1 MRSPSHSNTRIRF
14 RRRQNLQS
22 TPQYIAIPPKTNTG
36 PYYHNH
42 LTSPTTL
49 NPQVSRHISSNP
61 PISHQNEA
69 NVVAGLSFSR
79 TESNHSLRAI
89 ATPLNKNNINNV
101 ATHCVDSCHENNHN
115 NNHNNNNN
123 PNEQNL
129 RTETVANQ
137 IPNFPSNTSPYSP
150 TSLSKTTSQYS
161 HYLSLESKPYTP
173 SPNLNMT
180 KHFDNTLLFENLCRK
195 SHTPCHAL
203 FELSSIA
210 SLLNFI
216 SPGSVVIFDIDDTLV
231 KRSSDNCSLLSPNGQ
246 ILFSNY
252 LQSSICAAM
261 SFKEKQTL
269 LKDLMLSTFSLVEDE
284 TAQVVKA
291 LQERGCFVFA
301 LTARSSVTMEL
312 TTKSL
317 QRLGIDFTKS
327 LPPGMPRYAKDE
339 VTGAVVHDG
348 VIYANKFPSKGLIFQ
363 RLLARGWIS
372 FPVLHKCDDNGC
384 CGCAEQSGK
393 CHNDGKIVSST
404 NSEYGYHLDGEL
416 CPERPVWF
424 IDDSYEMNY
433 SMTEEWKSFAKKQC
447 DFQSFSGQDDGGNG
461 VFGYNVPCPGKY
473 QLISCHYTYMRAQ
486 EQNKLIKNE
495 INLDPSES
503 NLFQNNNNN
512 RDDDNDNDNDGNE
525 PIDEKNAQEE
535 RLFEKIVSVQISRF
549 LTHGNLVNDSE
560 AINFMNNSPW
570 LNQTSPGST
579 PIHHGVSKN
588 IQTPRVT
595 AP

>member
-1 MRSPSHSNTRIRF
+1 
-14 RRRQNLQS
+14 
-22 TPQYIAIPPKTNTG
+22 
-36 PYYHNH
+36 
-42 LTSPTTL
+42 
-49 NPQVSRHISSNP
+49 
-61 PISHQNEA
+61 
-69 NVVAGLSFSR
+69 
-79 TESNHSLRAI
+79 
-89 ATPLNKNNINNV
+89 
-101 ATHCVDSCHENNHN
+101 
-115 NNHNNNNN
+115 
-123 PNEQNL
+123 
-129 RTETVANQ
+129 
-137 IPNFPSNTSPYSP
+137 
-150 TSLSKTTSQYS
+150 
-161 HYLSLESKPYTP
+161 
-173 SPNLNMT
+173 MT
-180 KHFDNTLLFENLCRK
+180 KHFDNNLLLENLCRE

-203 FELSSIA
+203 FELSSVA

-231 KRSSDNCSLLSPNGQ
+231 KRSCNNCSLLSPNGQ
-246 ILFSNY
+246 TLFSNY

-269 LKDLMLSTFSLVEDE
+269 LKNLMLSTFSLVEDE

-327 LPPGMPRYAKDE
+327 LPPGMPRYAKDD
-339 VTGAVVHDG
+339 VTGAVVHNG

-372 FPVLHKCDDNGC
+372 FPVLHKCDNNGC
-384 CGCAEQSGK
+384 GCVEQSGK

-424 IDDSYEMNY
+424 IDDSYEMNH

-447 DFQSFSGQDDGGNG
+447 DFQNFSGQDGGNG
-461 VFGYNVPCPGKY
+461 TFGYNVPCPGRY

-486 EQNKLIKNE
+486 ENNKPLE
-495 INLDPSES
+495 SGINLDPSEN
-503 NLFQNNNNN
+503 NLFRNNNH
-512 RDDDNDNDNDGNE
+512 DGNE
-525 PIDEKNAQEE
+525 TVDENNTQEE
-535 RLFEKIVSVQISRF
+535 KLFEKIVSVQISRF

-560 AINFMNNSPW
+560 AMNFMNNSPW
-570 LNQTSPGST
+570 LNQTSPSST
-579 PIHHGVSKN
+579 PIHHSVNKN